1 MKRLVVE
8 IDVIVHDVIVHLAGL
23 IVVVI
28 MLVMMIQVVRHE
40 LAVTVHLSRN
50 DQMGFVESVGI
61 NSWNLSMEK
70 TLMGEFYCVE
80 FCFEGIPDYVVAD
93 FSSVNALAIN
103 PAYPNRGNL

>member
-8 IDVIVHDVIVHLAGL
+8 IDVIVYDVIVRLAGL
-23 IVVVI
+23 LIVVI
-28 MLVMMIQVVRHE
+28 MLVMVIQVVRNE

-61 NSWNLSMEK
+61 NSWNLSMGK
-70 TLMGEFYCVE
+70 TLMGEFYCVA

-93 FSSVNALAIN
+93 ST
-103 PAYPNRGNL
+103 R